1 MNIIRKN
8 IHIVIYLSIMAFAI
22 VIRARYFTFISG
34 DYANF
39 LEPWIEQIRK
49 FGGFESLKENIGN
62 YNVPYVIILT
72 LISYLGCEPLIPI
85 KIVSILF
92 DIICSGVTL
101 CIIYKITNN
110 KKIALIGSAIVMML
124 PTVVLNSAMWG
135 QCDSIYCSFV
145 LLSIYFLL
153 DKKAIWSFVMLGIA
167 FAFKLQTV
175 FILPLYILMLFRDKN
190 IKWYYFLIIPLVN
203 FILCLP
209 AVIVGRNVMEVLTIY
224 LGQAGYYSDLTANF
238 PNIYSIVTG
247 SEFAVTYGNVI
258 TLVGIGITVIV
269 FVIVWFIVL
278 INKINF
284 DSENIIAFGLLSVIV
299 ATFFLPRM
307 HDRYMYV
314 ADILSVI
321 WYICYRKKIFI
332 PLTINCV
339 SLYSYI
345 KYLAG
350 GVPMG
355 LLIESIALIIMSYF
369 ILTIISTYI

>member
-1 MNIIRKN
+1 
-8 IHIVIYLSIMAFAI
+8 
-22 VIRARYFTFISG
+22 
-34 DYANF
+34 
-39 LEPWIEQIRK
+39 
-49 FGGFESLKENIGN
+49 
-62 YNVPYVIILT
+62 
-72 LISYLGCEPLIPI
+72 
-85 KIVSILF
+85 
-92 DIICSGVTL
+92 
-101 CIIYKITNN
+101 
-110 KKIALIGSAIVMML
+110 
-124 PTVVLNSAMWG
+124 
-135 QCDSIYCSFV
+135 
-145 LLSIYFLL
+145 
-153 DKKAIWSFVMLGIA
+153 
-167 FAFKLQTV
+167 
-175 FILPLYILMLFRDKN
+175 
-190 IKWYYFLIIPLVN
+190 
-203 FILCLP
+203 
-209 AVIVGRNVMEVLTIY
+209 MEVLTIY

-369 ILTIISTYI
+369 ILTIISRIFLSKKLLPLLAGGCIVILAACTGLFADTIYLWEVIYSVAYMSVIIYYSIYIIKHAINKKYDMYKLEGE